1 MHEMLEE
8 HVEEIEKEWERPF
21 GERLLKIAVL
31 AVAGLSFSMLAEW
44 AYDKVRDRREASEDI
59 EAQPALEE

>member
-8 HVEEIEKEWERPF
+8 HVEEIENEWERPF

-31 AVAGLSFSMLAEW
+31 AVAGLTFSMLAEW
-44 AYDKVRDRREASEDI
+44 AYDKVRDRHEASDDI
-59 EAQPALEE
+59 EAQPSLEE